1 MFKVYK
7 RLVKMSGK
15 RKSNKRK
22 RDDYIRYFRNWD
34 LPEYDDLDEQNGND
48 INWKSLNREITIMTL
63 LFLKKEK
70 KRKKVM
76 KN

>member
-1 MFKVYK
+1 
-7 RLVKMSGK
+7 MSGK